1 MSAAK
6 QTPTGPAD
14 VIVVCGL
21 GNPGDDYALTR
32 HNAGFCTVDLLAER
46 HGARYWKSQAGSLVT
61 TISLGGREIVLAKP
75 QSMMNV
81 IGGPTAKLL
90 QTYGATPSSLLVIH
104 DEIDIAQGDVRVKF
118 GGGADGHNGLR
129 SIINKLGTRD
139 FSRLR
144 FGVGR
149 PPGKMQVADFVLR
162 KLKGQFLDDF
172 MITAEKA
179 ADVAEACITRGVES
193 LLPKR

>member
-14 VIVVCGL
+14 VTVVCGL
-21 GNPGDDYALTR
+21 GNPGEDYALTR
-32 HNAGFCTVDLLAER
+32 HNAGFYTVDLLAQR

-61 TISLGGREIVLAKP
+61 TISLGGREVVLAKP

-81 IGGPTAKLL
+81 IGGPVAKLL
-90 QTYGATPSSLLVIH
+90 QAYDATPASLLVIH

-139 FSRLR
+139 FSRVR

-149 PPGKMQVADFVLR
+149 PPGKMQVADYVLR

-172 MITAEKA
+172 AMTAETA
-179 ADVAEACITRGVES
+179 ADVAEDCIIRGVGS
-193 LLPKR
+193 ILPKR